1 MAFDCNA
8 EYDEVFINK
17 KLMSG
22 PNLTNQTIS
31 ILVKFRED
39 FVAIMED
46 IEAMIYQVFVADQYR
61 NLLRFLFQENEG
73 KNEQSQDYHMNVQVF
88 GGTSSPSCS
97 NYALPKTSKKS

>member
-73 KNEQSQDYHMNVQVF
+73 KNEQSQD
-88 GGTSSPSCS
+88 
-97 NYALPKTSKKS
+97 